1 MNDTESEALEPAAVL
16 VSRPPTAWG
25 RHGASIVGLAVSVA
39 ILVALYRN
47 LNIRLIGEA
56 LLGADKVW
64 LVVSIAM
71 ILPITLLRAVRF
83 LWVAPPGA
91 LPGVGEA
98 MRLTLVAS
106 ALNVFLPAKT
116 GDLVKSYF
124 VASRGHTAPGVAI
137 SIIVYERLCDLFG
150 LITWCLLGLVIGR
163 PEVADIP
170 AWFWWGLA
178 AFGAFCLLLICSEQ
192 AAVIVRSIIA
202 RTFTHRRLRKIRELA
217 DGWPDLLRVLHGRRR
232 WIIPFSLLLWFAH
245 VFQIWMFTVA
255 LSVPVPVEACASLAA
270 LALMAGQLPL
280 TFAGLGTRDVA
291 LVVLLSPYM
300 AQESAAA
307 MGVLVA
313 TRNFLPPLIG
323 LPIVGPYVSTVVDE
337 ARRWRRGV
345 DARKVER

>member
-1 MNDTESEALEPAAVL
+1 MNEIKTDTLRPSTIV
-16 VSRPPTAWG
+16 VSPPRPSWG
-25 RHGASIVGLAVSVA
+25 RHGASVIGLVVSVG
-39 ILVALYRN
+39 ILVALYRT
-47 LNIRLIGEA
+47 LDIRLIGEA
-56 LLGADKVW
+56 LLEADKFW
-64 LVVSIAM
+64 LVFSIAM
-71 ILPITLLRAVRF
+71 ILPITFLRAVRF
-83 LWVAPPGA
+83 LWVAPQGS

-124 VASRGHTAPGVAI
+124 VATRGRRPAGVAI

-150 LITWCLLGLVIGR
+150 LIAWCLLGLVLGR

-170 AWFWWGLA
+170 VWFWWALT
-178 AFGAFCLLLICSEQ
+178 AFGAFCLLMICSEQ
-192 AAVIVRSIIA
+192 AAEVVRWIIVK
-202 RTFTHRRLRKIRELA
+202 TVTHRRLRKVRELA
-217 DGWPDLLRVLHGRRR
+217 DGWPDLLRVLRGRRR

-337 ARRWRRGV
+337 ARRWRRGI
-345 DARKVER
+345 DARKAER